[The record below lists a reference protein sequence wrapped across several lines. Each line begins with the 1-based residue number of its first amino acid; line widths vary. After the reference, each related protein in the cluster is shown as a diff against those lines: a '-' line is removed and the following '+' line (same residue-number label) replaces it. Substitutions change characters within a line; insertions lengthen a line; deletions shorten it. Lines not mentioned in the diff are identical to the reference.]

1 VQRAKIKK
9 KVGWHTARRSFAT
22 LALENGADLY
32 TVAKLLGH
40 TNLKAVAKYAKVTDR
55 LRREAVGGLPEL

>member
-1 VQRAKIKK
+1 
-9 KVGWHTARRSFAT
+9 
-22 LALENGADLY
+22 
-32 TVAKLLGH
+32 VAKLLGH